1 MLLGKGE
8 LMSTIHVNG
17 NKVTTSNVDEAK
29 SILNNLFPT
38 QVAFIEDDGKV
49 CYSQNMSVQEAKH
62 ILNPKKSV
70 KPAAA
75 KPSNKVAVTKPK
87 KKVAKK
93 VKVEKP
99 KKKSKVTAKKK
110 DKPKKKGKK

>member
-1 MLLGKGE
+1 
-8 LMSTIHVNG
+8 MSTIHVNG

-70 KPAAA
+70 KPAAKSSSKVKVEKKA
-75 KPSNKVAVTKPK
+75 KVVAVTKPK
-87 KKVAKK
+87 KKVT
-93 VKVEKP
+93 KVEKP
-99 KKKSKVTAKKK
+99 KKSKVTAKK